1 MKLLVVTSLKEYLP
15 EISSLLKEAGVG
27 VYSMSRTTGI
37 KTSDGADL
45 TAEWFGADT
54 GAFDSVFLFSFTD
67 EDIADRA
74 LSLVESYNELHP
86 SGWPVRAFVLP
97 VEKMSQSSKNYK
109 L

>member
-1 MKLLVVTSLKEYLP
+1 MKLLVITSLKEYLP
-15 EISSLLKEAGVG
+15 VISLVLKEAGVG
-27 VYSMSRTTGI
+27 VYSMSKTTGI
-37 KTSDGADL
+37 KTSDGVDL
-45 TAEWFGADT
+45 TEEWFGVDK

-67 EDIADRA
+67 EDTAGRA

-97 VEKMSQSSKNYK
+97 VEKMSQSSKNLK